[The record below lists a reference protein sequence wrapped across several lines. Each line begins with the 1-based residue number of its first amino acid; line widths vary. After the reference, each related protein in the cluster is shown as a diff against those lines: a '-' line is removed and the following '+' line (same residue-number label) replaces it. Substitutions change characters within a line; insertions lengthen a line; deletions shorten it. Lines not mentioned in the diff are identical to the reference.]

1 MSRNLV
7 PTLDDLTEQHPGWL
21 DAAVDDREAALITG
35 LSKAALATRRCRGGG
50 PPFIKDGKYVRYLRR
65 DLLEWL
71 YQRRVRHTGDSR
83 QT

>member
-1 MSRNLV
+1 MPLN
-7 PTLDDLTEQHPGWL
+7 TLPPLSDLAEQHPGWL
-21 DAAVDDREAALITG
+21 DAAVDDTEASLITG

-71 YQRRVRHTGDSR
+71 YARRVRSTSESR
-83 QT
+83 